1 MPMREGKPP
10 YGEYNA
16 GAHAKQPRGKSI
28 GIHDGPKGHAGQ
40 SFHGEQKEHM
50 GKEAEGHERHEN
62 KPVANIP
69 ANTEGSELVENCGMG
84 HAKQPHGTGIGAG
97 TTDIA
102 EHHKPSR
109 MGEPHKFR
117 QPEMREAHTFS
128 GTKKSG
134 AYRMSG
140 HANAHRVGHRGK

>member
-10 YGEYNA
+10 YGNYNA
-16 GAHAKQPRGKSI
+16 GAHAKQSRGKST
-28 GIHDGPKGHAGQ
+28 GEHDGPKGHVGTSFEQEAREQ
-40 SFHGEQKEHM
+40 SRPMHASEHG
-50 GKEAEGHERHEN
+50 N
-62 KPVANIP
+62 KPPAGIP
-69 ANTEGSELVENCGMG
+69 KNDEGSALVHNDGVG
-84 HAKQPHGTGIGAG
+84 HAKQPGGTGIGAG

-109 MGEPHKFR
+109 MGSPHTFR

-134 AYRMSG
+134 HHRVSG
-140 HANAHRVGHRGK
+140 HSGAHMIGRR